1 METSW
6 IFHEPIDFEHKQ
18 YVLLGYLQKIRKNL
32 NSLKL
37 YPNFQQISLHL
48 ANINLV
54 IEKGQYVTLNRQI
67 KDPDDEILITDLTP
81 LNVPIFSKEEL
92 DELFKICM
100 YSSEKLKDEFN
111 QAKAIWEIANDSI
124 SIEVIQNK
132 NATVKKQGLFYI
144 ENNDKYTL
152 YEFIVKPIKKNSVE
166 TKNLIKKV
174 CVSEDNTF
182 EGCFNGLKKTLIKN
196 LEQEEVHKNLIL
208 FKVVHTN
215 QFPLKETLI
224 PIAKR
229 KVMNYINQSKFIEVK
244 NLTKK
249 I

>member
-1 METSW
+1 MRGVYDD
-6 IFHEPIDFEHKQ
+6 IKRRLMYFD
-18 YVLLGYLQKIRKNL
+18 VD
-32 NSLKL
+32 L
-37 YPNFQQISLHL
+37 YYH
-48 ANINLV
+48 
-54 IEKGQYVTLNRQI
+54 
-67 KDPDDEILITDLTP
+67 
-81 LNVPIFSKEEL
+81 
-92 DELFKICM
+92 
-100 YSSEKLKDEFN
+100 
-111 QAKAIWEIANDSI
+111 DS
-124 SIEVIQNK
+124 
-132 NATVKKQGLFYI
+132 
-144 ENNDKYTL
+144 
-152 YEFIVKPIKKNSVE
+152 IKKNSVE